1 MSFKVR
7 VIGDEEEPLSEVG
20 ADVMRGFLKNHQ
32 KKMSFWQ
39 QKAPK
44 KKSIYKTSGVCV
56 RNSASGK
63 DDWK

>member
-32 KKMSFWQ
+32 KKMSF
-39 QKAPK
+39 
-44 KKSIYKTSGVCV
+44 
-56 RNSASGK
+56 
-63 DDWK
+63 